1 MENISTLSGDTIKL
15 NEVYCSDCISFME
28 NLPDNCIDL
37 TVTSPPYDNLRDYNG
52 YSFDCNADVVR
63 VLNLNDTSKAAV
75 LNKSGEVL
83 ETSMDDIEIS
93 IVLAYWNKNKQFAED

>member
-1 MENISTLSGDTIKL
+1 MSELEKVVQSADFI
-15 NEVYCSDCISFME
+15 V
-28 NLPDNCIDL
+28 
-37 TVTSPPYDNLRDYNG
+37 NG

-93 IVLAYWNKNKQFAED
+93 IILAYWNKNKQFAED

>member
-1 MENISTLSGDTIKL
+1 MSELEKVVQSADFI
-15 NEVYCSDCISFME
+15 V
-28 NLPDNCIDL
+28 
-37 TVTSPPYDNLRDYNG
+37 NG

-75 LNKSGEVL
+75 LNKSGEVF
-83 ETSMDDIEIS
+83 ETSMDVIEIS

>member
-1 MENISTLSGDTIKL
+1 MSELEKVVQSADFI
-15 NEVYCSDCISFME
+15 V
-28 NLPDNCIDL
+28 
-37 TVTSPPYDNLRDYNG
+37 NG

-93 IVLAYWNKNKQFAED
+93 IVLAYMNKNKQFAED

>member
-1 MENISTLSGDTIKL
+1 MSEIEKVVQSADFI
-15 NEVYCSDCISFME
+15 V
-28 NLPDNCIDL
+28 
-37 TVTSPPYDNLRDYNG
+37 NG
-52 YSFDCNADVVR
+52 YSFDCKGENIR

-75 LNKSGEVL
+75 FSRTNEVL

>member
-1 MENISTLSGDTIKL
+1 MSEFEKVVQSADFI
-15 NEVYCSDCISFME
+15 V
-28 NLPDNCIDL
+28 
-37 TVTSPPYDNLRDYNG
+37 NG
-52 YSFDCNADVVR
+52 YSFDCKANSIR

-75 LNKSGEVL
+75 LSKTGEVL

>member
-1 MENISTLSGDTIKL
+1 MSELEKVVQSADFI
-15 NEVYCSDCISFME
+15 V
-28 NLPDNCIDL
+28 
-37 TVTSPPYDNLRDYNG
+37 NG
-52 YSFDCNADVVR
+52 YSFDCDADTIR

-75 LNKSGEVL
+75 LNKSGEVI

>member
-1 MENISTLSGDTIKL
+1 MSELEKVVQSADFI
-15 NEVYCSDCISFME
+15 V
-28 NLPDNCIDL
+28 
-37 TVTSPPYDNLRDYNG
+37 NG

-63 VLNLNDTSKAAV
+63 VLNLNYTSKAAV